1 MRDPVQHRGL
11 TLVECL
17 LASAILAFAV
27 VALSQAVVAG
37 QMQTVDALHRARAME
52 LGEALMEE
60 VLRLAYT
67 DPNGPGEVG
76 RSNYDDLQ
84 DFNGFSESAGSLNDA
99 AGVAYGAPFQG
110 FSRSVSVVPANGGS
124 GISVTGLGSA
134 LPGLMATVTVQDAT
148 GTSWVLT
155 RFRAQPPA

>member
-1 MRDPVQHRGL
+1 M
-11 TLVECL
+11 
-17 LASAILAFAV
+17 ASAILAFAV
-27 VALSQAVVAG
+27 VAVSQAIVAG
-37 QMQTVDALHRARAME
+37 QMQTADALHRVRAME
-52 LGEALMEE
+52 LAEAMMEE

-76 RSNYDDLQ
+76 RANYDDLQ
-84 DFNGFSESAGSLNDA
+84 DFNGFSETAGSLNDA
-99 AGVAYGAPFQG
+99 PGVAYDTPFQA

-134 LPGLMATVTVQDAT
+134 LPGLMVTVTVQDTT